1 MAKKS
6 KQGPIETASRAAVE
20 KMRARETPAD
30 PNKRWLAESDGNE
43 GNPGYKYP
51 PRPAPKGKA

>member
-6 KQGPIETASRAAVE
+6 KTGPIETATRKVAA
-20 KMRARETPAD
+20 KMVARETPAD

-51 PRPAPKGKA
+51 PKPKGEKR

>member
-6 KQGPIETASRAAVE
+6 KTGPIEEASRKVVE

-30 PNKRWLAESDGNE
+30 PNKRYMAESDGNE

-51 PRPAPKGKA
+51 PKPKGAK